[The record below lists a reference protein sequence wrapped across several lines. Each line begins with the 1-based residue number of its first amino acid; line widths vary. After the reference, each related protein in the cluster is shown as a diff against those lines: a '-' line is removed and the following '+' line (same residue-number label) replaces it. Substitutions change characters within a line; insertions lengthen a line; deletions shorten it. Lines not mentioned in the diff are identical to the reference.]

1 MLRPARLD
9 APGTLHHISLPGR
22 CLFSRTGRDIFCG
35 WSNHVDCSKILMF
48 GSVCKIEPAEENK
61 SVPFFSLFLF
71 SKEMRIFEFTIEQFA
86 HIR

>member
-9 APGTLHHISLPGR
+9 APGALHHISLPGR

-48 GSVCKIEPAEENK
+48 GSIFKIEPAETGGGK
-61 SVPFFSLFLF
+61 LICPLFLSFSLL
-71 SKEMRIFEFTIEQFA
+71 KRNEDI
-86 HIR
+86 